1 MGGKTSMLCDTCKK
15 FRYCESWCEK
25 RGYEPSVWKVLK
37 MKVKYEIIRKLMGG
51 YVRERTEEK
60 HDD

>member
-1 MGGKTSMLCDTCKK
+1 MICDTCKK

-37 MKVKYEIIRKLMGG
+37 MKVKNAIIRRLLEGPTN
-51 YVRERTEEK
+51 RNRR
-60 HDD
+60 DDRCRCI

>member
-1 MGGKTSMLCDTCKK
+1 MICDTCKK

-37 MKVKYEIIRKLMGG
+37 MKVKNAIIRRLLEGPTN
-51 YVRERTEEK
+51 RNRR
-60 HDD
+60 DDRCMRI